1 MLDGERYQFGDFIL
15 DVSERR
21 LTQRLQPVKL
31 PPKAYD
37 LLVSLVR
44 NAGRLQSKQELL
56 DSVWP
61 DSFVEEGILAVH
73 VSALRKALGEPRL
86 IETAARLGYQFTG
99 AVIQSRVAPAR
110 WSLAVLPSI
119 PMEEEEPG
127 LGLIIADALF
137 TRLSPISNLIVRPPR
152 ATRTF
157 DDPRQDPAAAG
168 RTLQVDAVVRTR
180 YRRASDG
187 LHVEAALIRSR
198 GGDALWQG
206 TFGGDAAAVHDAIA
220 NGIATQL
227 ASEREGNLQTGVHPQ
242 AYELFGIG
250 RFHLLAATRD
260 DVPKAIEA
268 FEAAIALDPA
278 YAPAL
283 AGLALACCAKAE
295 FRLAEPTSAHSEAKS
310 AALQALAMD
319 DASSD
324 AQTALGAVLFLAEW
338 DWTGAERSLRR
349 AIARNP
355 NNTDAYLL
363 YGRLLE
369 AMGRL
374 EDGIAM
380 KRRALERDPCSP
392 LVQLQIALSYW
403 NQRRYDDSI
412 AWAEKSLAL
421 DPRHLLAR
429 EHIAAAYWKKGLYD
443 LQMEESMRHAES
455 HGAPAAV
462 VEQYRKI
469 YSDGGRS
476 AVLRHA
482 LSGVPQDGP
491 AAQLALMHGELG
503 ELDIA
508 FHHLDRAINARD
520 SCLVHLAVAP
530 QWDSLRADAR
540 FGERLRRMGLPALGK
555 LTVASRRLQPRR

>member
-1 MLDGERYQFGDFIL
+1 MLMRDGERYHFGEFTL

-21 LTQRLQPVKL
+21 LTYHQQSVKI

-37 LLVSLVR
+37 LLVNLVR
-44 NAGRLQSKQELL
+44 NAGCLRSKQELL

-61 DSFVEEGILAVH
+61 ESFVEEGILAVH
-73 VSALRKALGEPRL
+73 VSALRKALGDIGGGRGL
-86 IETAARLGYQFTG
+86 IETVARSGYKFTG
-99 AVIQSRVAPAR
+99 AVTQSRGAPAR

-127 LGLIIADALF
+127 MGLIIADALI
-137 TRLSPISNLIVRPPR
+137 TRLSPFSNLIVRPLR
-152 ATRTF
+152 ATRSLT
-157 DDPRQDPAAAG
+157 DPRQDSAAAG
-168 RTLQVDAVVRTR
+168 RALQVDAVVHTR
-180 YRRASDG
+180 YHRNSGG
-187 LHVEAALIRSR
+187 LRVDAALISS
-198 GGDALWQG
+198 GDGIALWKDS
-206 TFGGDAAAVHDAIA
+206 FCGDAAAVHNGIA
-220 NGIATQL
+220 NGITKQF
-227 ASEREGNLQTGVHPQ
+227 ASGARSSVQTGLDQ
-242 AYELFGIG
+242 RAYELFGIG
-250 RFHLLAATRD
+250 RLHLLAATRD
-260 DVPKAIEA
+260 DVPKAIAA
-268 FEAAIALDPA
+268 FEAAIALEPA
-278 YAPAL
+278 YGPAL

-295 FRLAEPTSAHSEAKS
+295 FRLAEPASAHSEAKT
-310 AALQALAMD
+310 AALQALSMD

-355 NNTDAYLL
+355 NNTEAYLL

-374 EDGIAM
+374 EDGIEM
-380 KRRALERDPCSP
+380 KRRALERDPSSP

-412 AWAEKSLAL
+412 AWAEKTLAL
-421 DPRHLLAR
+421 DPGHLLAR
-429 EHIAAAYWKKGLYD
+429 EHIAAAYWKQGLYD

-462 VEQYRKI
+462 VAQFRKI

-508 FHHLDRAINARD
+508 FHHLDRAIDGRD
-520 SCLVHLAVAP
+520 SCLVHLGVAP
-530 QWDSLRADAR
+530 QWDALRGDPR
-540 FGERLRRMGLPALGK
+540 FSERLRRMGLPSPPEKA
-555 LTVASRRLQPRR
+555 